1 MTLPITKTI
10 SKKFASFEKEE
21 QWLNELAECG
31 WRLIDYGRDG
41 FEALH
46 YTFEV
51 DLEARNMR
59 YKIDFRTLKDEAEFD
74 DYKELFSEAD
84 WTLIAKDHHYS
95 KYIFI
100 SNSAK
105 DIFSDTNSLIE
116 RELRRRNFSWIY
128 VITFS
133 SISVIMLILYAVF
146 RYDWL
151 MTSTILSAGTALYFG
166 FWIWKGHRAIQQLKQ
181 GGK

>member
-1 MTLPITKTI
+1 MPITKTI
-10 SKKFASFEKEE
+10 SKKFSSFEKEE

-41 FEALH
+41 FEELR

-100 SNSAK
+100 SASAE

-116 RELRRRNFSWIY
+116 RELRRRNMSMMLAMPFSI
-128 VITFS
+128 
-133 SISVIMLILYAVF
+133 ISVIMLIMYAVF

-151 MTSTILSAGTALYFG
+151 MTSTILSAGAVLYFG
-166 FWIWKGHRAIQQLKQ
+166 FYIWKGHRAIQQLKR
-181 GGK
+181 GEK